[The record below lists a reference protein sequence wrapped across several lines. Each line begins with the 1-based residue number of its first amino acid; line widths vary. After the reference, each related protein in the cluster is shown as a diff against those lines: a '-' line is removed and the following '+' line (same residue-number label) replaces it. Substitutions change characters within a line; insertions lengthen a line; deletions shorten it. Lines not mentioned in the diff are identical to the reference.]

1 MSRQAVR
8 GVANWLTWKACNPSR
23 IFFAMTVWYS
33 GAHSWGS
40 QPPIRTQFQTQFS
53 GCLVAAL
60 GLYLIA
66 RLVGLFNCSFNCFI
80 YRKELFL

>member
-1 MSRQAVR
+1 MSRQAAR

-23 IFFAMTVWYS
+23 IFFAMTGRYS
-33 GAHSWGS
+33 GAYSWGLW
-40 QPPIRTQFQTQFS
+40 PPILLQFFAQFS
-53 GCLVAAL
+53 DCLAAAP

-66 RLVGLFNCSFNCFI
+66 RLVDLFNCALNCFI